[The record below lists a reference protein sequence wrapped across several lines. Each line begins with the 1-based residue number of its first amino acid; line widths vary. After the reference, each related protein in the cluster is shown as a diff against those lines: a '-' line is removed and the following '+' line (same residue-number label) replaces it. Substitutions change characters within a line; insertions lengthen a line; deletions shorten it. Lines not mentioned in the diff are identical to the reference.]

1 MILASVAAHH
11 SPETRLAHPPPT
23 RRYNGSGSIVTTS
36 SAEDKARAFLAQA
49 SQFQLGDLPT
59 ESRHPKTMQLS
70 QLAQHELTTAIG
82 IMAGI
87 DRDAVRA
94 VATHIPALETMTAD
108 IRATLTSGGRVFL
121 CGCGATGRLS
131 ISLEALWRE
140 EAARTG
146 RPDLANQV
154 FSFIAGGDF
163 ALVRSIDNFEDHAEF
178 GARQLHDL
186 GFAGGDLLI
195 ANTEGGET
203 PFVIGATEEAARAGR
218 RKPYFLFCNPAGIL
232 RAIVER
238 SRRVLDN
245 PLIHSISIP
254 TGPMALSGST
264 RLQATTAGMLA
275 TGAALFAAT
284 TPNGSPATWID
295 ECSEVLATAGW
306 KALAPL
312 IEQESAIYANRE
324 FCVHRT
330 SRYGITV
337 LTDTTERTPTFS
349 LFPFE
354 NALDDNSD
362 ASWTYLSIPDTT
374 SALEAWERVLGRRP
388 RPVNWDGYRERFGME
403 RTLGYD
409 FSANSLERRR
419 RQLGRNKVHVV
430 DIADRDADVVFSIG
444 GAEARFRRPLTLLC
458 EHLQV
463 KCAMNIAS
471 TLVMGRL
478 NRFYGNVMVFVRPTN
493 NKLVDRSIRFIRLL
507 LEDEGLSP
515 LTYEEVCRALFEE
528 FEASR
533 ADEPVVVRT
542 FERLKARAR
551 MTD

>member
-1 MILASVAAHH
+1 
-11 SPETRLAHPPPT
+11 
-23 RRYNGSGSIVTTS
+23 
-36 SAEDKARAFLAQA
+36 
-49 SQFQLGDLPT
+49 
-59 ESRHPKTMQLS
+59 MQLS
-70 QLAQHELTTAIG
+70 QLAGQDLTAAIA
-82 IMAGI
+82 IMAEV
-87 DRDAVRA
+87 DRDAVRK
-94 VATHIPALETMTAD
+94 VATHVPALEAMTAD
-108 IRATLTSGGRVFL
+108 IRATLASGGRIFL

-140 EAARTG
+140 EATRTG
-146 RPDLANQV
+146 RPDRANTV

-163 ALVRSIDNFEDHAEF
+163 ALVRSIDNFEDHPEF
-178 GARQLHDL
+178 GARQLLDL
-186 GFAGGDLLI
+186 GFTDGDLLI

-203 PFVIGATEEAARAGR
+203 PFVIGATEEAARAGGH
-218 RKPYFLFCNPAGIL
+218 KPYFLFCNPADVL
-232 RAIVER
+232 RHVAER

-284 TPNGSPATWID
+284 TPDGSPAAWI
-295 ECSEVLATAGW
+295 EEFAEVLATADW

-312 IEQESAIYANRE
+312 IERESAIYAKHE

-330 SRYGITV
+330 LRYGITV

-354 NALDDNSD
+354 NTLDQNDEV
-362 ASWTYLSIPDTT
+362 SWTYLSIPDAK
-374 SALEAWERVLGRRP
+374 SSLGAWGRVLGRRP
-388 RPVNWDGYRERFGME
+388 RPLDWDAYRERFGMA

-419 RQLGRNKVHVV
+419 RRLGQDRVRVF
-430 DIADRDADVVFSIG
+430 DIANRDADVVFSID
-444 GAEARFRRPLTLLC
+444 GARACFRRPRTLLS
-458 EHLQV
+458 EHLLV
-463 KCAMNIAS
+463 KCAMNITS

-507 LEDEGLSP
+507 LEDAGLSP
-515 LTYEEVCRALFEE
+515 LTYEQVCFALFEE
-528 FEASR
+528 FETSR

-542 FERLKARAR
+542 FERLREHANP
-551 MTD
+551 TD

>member
-1 MILASVAAHH
+1 M
-11 SPETRLAHPPPT
+11 
-23 RRYNGSGSIVTTS
+23 TTL
-36 SAEDKARAFLAQA
+36 SAEDKARQFLADA
-49 SQFQLGDLPT
+49 AQFQLGGLPT

-70 QLAQHELTTAIG
+70 QLAQHELGTAIG
-82 IMAGI
+82 VMAEV
-87 DRDAVRA
+87 DRDAVTE
-94 VATHIPALETMTAD
+94 VARHVPALDMMTAD
-108 IRATLTSGGRVFL
+108 IRATLKSGGRIFL

-131 ISLEALWRE
+131 ISLETLWRE
-140 EAARTG
+140 ETARTS
-146 RPDLANQV
+146 RHDLANKV
-154 FSFIAGGDF
+154 ISFIAGGDF
-163 ALVRSIDNFEDHAEF
+163 ALVRSIDNFEDHPEF

-186 GFAGGDLLI
+186 GFADGDLLI

-203 PFVIGATEEAARAGR
+203 PFVIGATEEAARSGGR
-218 RKPYFLFCNPAGIL
+218 QPYFLFCNPASIL
-232 RAIVER
+232 RVTAER

-264 RLQATTAGMLA
+264 RLQATTVEMLA
-275 TGAALFAAT
+275 TGAALFAAM
-284 TPNGSPATWID
+284 TPDGSPTAWI
-295 ECSEVLATAGW
+295 EEFAGVLARTDW
-306 KALAPL
+306 QALAPL
-312 IEQESAIYANRE
+312 VEKESAIYANHE

-354 NALDDNSD
+354 SSLDKKSE
-362 ASWTYLSIPDTT
+362 ASWTYLSIPDVT
-374 SALEAWERVLGRRP
+374 SSVEAWERVLGRPP
-388 RPVNWDGYRERFGME
+388 RPVDWDAYRERFGME
-403 RTLGYD
+403 QTLGYD

-419 RQLGRNKVHVV
+419 RQLGQDNVHVYE
-430 DIADRDADVVFSIG
+430 ITDRGAEVVFG
-444 GAEARFRRPLTLLC
+444 VDGAEASFRRPNSGLC
-458 EHLQV
+458 EHLLV

-478 NRFYGNVMVFVRPTN
+478 DRFYGNVMVFVRPTN

-515 LTYEEVCRALFEE
+515 LTYEEVCLALFEE
-528 FEASR
+528 FERSR

-542 FERLKARAR
+542 FERLKKTRV
-551 MTD
+551 TKTVL

>member
-1 MILASVAAHH
+1 
-11 SPETRLAHPPPT
+11 
-23 RRYNGSGSIVTTS
+23 VTTS
-36 SAEDKARAFLAQA
+36 SAEDKARRFLTHA

-70 QLAQHELTTAIG
+70 QLAKQDLTAAID
-82 IMAGI
+82 IMAEV

-94 VATHIPALETMTAD
+94 VATHVPALETMTAD
-108 IRATLTSGGRVFL
+108 IRATFTSGGRIFL

-140 EAARTG
+140 EARRTG
-146 RPDLANQV
+146 RPDRANQV

-163 ALVRSIDNFEDHAEF
+163 ALVRSIDNFEDHPEF
-178 GARQLHDL
+178 GARQLRDL
-186 GFAGGDLLI
+186 GFTAGDLLI

-203 PFVIGATEEAARAGR
+203 PFVIGATEEAAQAGG
-218 RKPYFLFCNPAGIL
+218 RKPYFLFCNPADVL
-232 RAIVER
+232 RRVAER
-238 SRRVLDN
+238 SKRVLDN

-275 TGAALFAAT
+275 TGAALFAAAS
-284 TPNGSPATWID
+284 PHLSPAAWID
-295 ECSEVLATAGW
+295 EFSQVLATTGW
-306 KALAPL
+306 TALVPL
-312 IEQESAIYANRE
+312 VEQESAIYANHQ

-354 NALDDNSD
+354 NTLDQEAQ
-362 ASWTYLSIPDTT
+362 ASWTYLSIPDVT
-374 SALEAWERVLGRRP
+374 SPAGAWQRVLGRQP
-388 RPVNWDGYRERFGME
+388 RPVEWDLFRERYGME

-409 FSANSLERRR
+409 FSAGSLERRR
-419 RQLGRNKVHVV
+419 RQLGTDNVHVF
-430 DIADRDADVVFSIG
+430 DIADQEAEVVFSLE
-444 GAEARFRRPLTLLC
+444 GAEARFRRPSSLLS
-458 EHLQV
+458 EHLLV
-463 KCAMNIAS
+463 KCAMNITS

-515 LTYEEVCRALFEE
+515 LSYEEVCLALFQE
-528 FEASR
+528 FEESR
-533 ADEPVVVRT
+533 PDEPVVIRT
-542 FERLKARAR
+542 FERLRERAG
-551 MTD
+551 TTG

>member
-1 MILASVAAHH
+1 
-11 SPETRLAHPPPT
+11 
-23 RRYNGSGSIVTTS
+23 VTTL
-36 SAEDKARAFLAQA
+36 SAEDKARQFLAHA
-49 SQFQLGDLPT
+49 SEFQLGDLPT

-70 QLAQHELTTAIG
+70 QLARNDLPAAIDA
-82 IMAGI
+82 MAGV
-87 DRDAVRA
+87 DRDAVA
-94 VATHIPALETMTAD
+94 EVAKHVQALDAMAAD
-108 IRATLTSGGRVFL
+108 IRATLKSGGRIFL

-131 ISLEALWRE
+131 ISLETLWRE
-140 EAARTG
+140 EAAQTG
-146 RPDLANQV
+146 RPNLANQV

-163 ALVRSIDNFEDHAEF
+163 ALVRSIDNFEDHPEF

-186 GFAGGDLLI
+186 GFADGDLLI

-218 RKPYFLFCNPAGIL
+218 RKPYFLFCNPTEIL
-232 RAIVER
+232 RATAER

-245 PLIHSISIP
+245 PLIHSISMP

-284 TPNGSPATWID
+284 TADGSPAAWI
-295 ECSEVLATAGW
+295 EEFALVLAETGW

-312 IEQESAIYANRE
+312 IEEESAIYANHE

-354 NALDDNSD
+354 SALDEKSE
-362 ASWTYLSIPDTT
+362 ASWTYLSIPGVL
-374 SALEAWERVLGRRP
+374 SSIEAWEHVLGRQP
-388 RPVNWDGYRERFGME
+388 RPVDWDSFRERFGMA

-409 FSANSLERRR
+409 FSVNSLERRR
-419 RQLGRNKVHVV
+419 RQLGEDKVHVF
-430 DIADRDADVVFSIG
+430 DIADRDTEVVFRIE
-444 GAEARFRRPLTLLC
+444 GAEARFRRPRSLLC
-458 EHLQV
+458 EHLLV

-515 LTYEEVCRALFEE
+515 LTYEDVCLALFQE
-528 FEASR
+528 FERSR

-542 FERLKARAR
+542 FERLKERAR
-551 MTD
+551 ISG

>member
-1 MILASVAAHH
+1 
-11 SPETRLAHPPPT
+11 
-23 RRYNGSGSIVTTS
+23 VTTS
-36 SAEDKARAFLAQA
+36 LAEDKARQFLAQA

-59 ESRHPKTMQLS
+59 EARHPKTMQLS
-70 QLAQHELTTAIG
+70 QLAKQNLTAAIE
-82 IMAGI
+82 IMAEV
-87 DRDAVRA
+87 DRDAVRE
-94 VATHIPALETMTAD
+94 VAAHVPALETMTAD
-108 IRATLTSGGRVFL
+108 IRAALTSGGRIFL

-140 EAARTG
+140 EAARAG
-146 RPDLANQV
+146 RLDPADKV

-163 ALVRSIDNFEDHAEF
+163 ALVRSIDNFEDHPEF

-186 GFAGGDLLI
+186 GFIDGDLLI

-218 RKPYFLFCNPAGIL
+218 LKPYFLFCNPAGIL
-232 RAIVER
+232 RATVER

-245 PLIHSISIP
+245 PLINSISIP

-284 TPNGSPATWID
+284 TPDGSPAAWI
-295 ECSEVLATAGW
+295 EEFSEVLATTDW

-312 IEQESAIYANRE
+312 IEQESAIYANHE

-354 NALDDNSD
+354 NTLDGGGD
-362 ASWTYLSIPDTT
+362 ASWTYLSIPGAKSSLD
-374 SALEAWERVLGRRP
+374 AWERVLGRQP
-388 RPVNWDGYRERFGME
+388 RPLDWQTFRDRFGME

-419 RQLGRNKVHVV
+419 RQLGQDRVHVF
-430 DIADRDADVVFSIG
+430 DIADRDADVVFSIN
-444 GAEARFRRPLTLLC
+444 GADACFRRPRTLLC
-458 EHLQV
+458 EHLLM

-507 LEDEGLSP
+507 LDEAGRP
-515 LTYEEVCRALFEE
+515 RLTYEQVCLALFEE

-533 ADEPVVVRT
+533 GDEPVVVRT
-542 FERLKARAR
+542 FEGLRDRANP
-551 MTD
+551 TG

>member
-1 MILASVAAHH
+1 
-11 SPETRLAHPPPT
+11 
-23 RRYNGSGSIVTTS
+23 VTTS
-36 SAEDKARAFLAQA
+36 SAEGKARRFLAQA

-70 QLAQHELTTAIG
+70 QLAANDVTAAIRA
-82 IMAGI
+82 MAGV
-87 DRDAVRA
+87 DRDAVA
-94 VATHIPALETMTAD
+94 EVATHLPALDRMAAD
-108 IRATLTSGGRVFL
+108 IRAALATGGRIFL

-140 EAARTG
+140 EARRLGHA
-146 RPDLANQV
+146 DLSDKV
-154 FSFIAGGDF
+154 LSFIAGGDF
-163 ALVRSIDNFEDHAEF
+163 ALVRSIDNFEDHPEF
-178 GARQLHDL
+178 GARQLHEL
-186 GFAGGDLLI
+186 GFTDGDLLI

-203 PFVIGATEEAARAGR
+203 PFVIGATEEAERSGA
-218 RKPYFLFCNPAGIL
+218 RKPYFVFCNPADVL
-232 RAIVER
+232 RRVAER

-245 PLIHSISIP
+245 PRIHSISIP

-284 TPNGSPATWID
+284 TPEQSCAAWI
-295 ECSEVLATAGW
+295 EEFSQVLASTDW
-306 KALAPL
+306 TALAPL
-312 IEQESAIYANRE
+312 VKSESAIYANHQ

-349 LFPFE
+349 LLPFE
-354 NALDDNSD
+354 NTLDDESD
-362 ASWTYLSIPDTT
+362 ASWTYLSIPDVD
-374 SALEAWERVLGRRP
+374 SPIAAWERVLGRQP
-388 RPVNWDGYRERFGME
+388 RPVEWEMFAGRYGMA

-419 RQLGRNKVHVV
+419 NQLGQDNVRVF
-430 DIADRDADVVFSIG
+430 DIADQEADVVFRIDNV
-444 GAEARFRRPLTLLC
+444 EAGFRRPASLLSQ
-458 EHLQV
+458 HLLV
-463 KCAMNIAS
+463 KCAMNITS

-515 LTYEEVCRALFEE
+515 LTYEEVCLALFQE
-528 FEASR
+528 FERSR

-542 FERLKARAR
+542 FERLRERANS
-551 MTD
+551 TG